1 LFPVY
6 FAFGDILVKNE
17 KRENLVNE
25 KSPTKS
31 VEREGAEEEEEEEDS
46 KFLLI
51 LRLKLKSM
59 REPISLELTFYV
71 LCSLNF
77 IFFFTI

>member
-1 LFPVY
+1 M
-6 FAFGDILVKNE
+6 VKNE

-31 VEREGAEEEEEEEDS
+31 VEREGAEEEEDS

>member
-1 LFPVY
+1 M
-6 FAFGDILVKNE
+6 VKNE

-31 VEREGAEEEEEEEDS
+31 VEREEAEEEDS

>member
-1 LFPVY
+1 M
-6 FAFGDILVKNE
+6 VKNE

-31 VEREGAEEEEEEEDS
+31 VEREGAEEEDS

-51 LRLKLKSM
+51 LRIKLKSM

-71 LCSLNF
+71 LCSLYF